1 MRLPRTDIRS
11 RIRHLNQSPHTPKPG
26 RERFGTRTGFVLAA
40 VGSAVGLGNMWR
52 FPYQTAEGGGAAF
65 LVAYVCMA
73 FLIGVP
79 MMLAEFAVGRRAR
92 QSAIGA
98 LRSVGGGR
106 WAAVGL
112 VFLVTSTVI
121 FAYLSVI
128 TGWALRYALDGLTTG
143 FHADAA
149 SRYAAIASGPSA
161 VVFHLVSIGA
171 TVGIVA
177 FGVRK
182 GIERASMLLMPLLF
196 ILLIG
201 LAIWAATLP
210 GAAEGYR
217 FYLSPSLNELLNPVV
232 LQGAAAHAFYSL
244 SVGMGIMVTYS
255 SYLSSS
261 TNLGRESAVIA
272 LSDFSVAFIAG
283 LVVFPIVFGL
293 GLSED
298 VGESTLGVL
307 FISLP
312 TAFAQ
317 MEALGRVVGTLF
329 FIAVIVAAITSA
341 VSLLEVATSILID
354 ERGWTRRRATLTSGL
369 VVAAIG
375 IVPALS
381 LGALGIMDQVAA
393 ELLTVLGVLAMA
405 VIAGWVMKNPE
416 EELRIGASP
425 AFERLIPVARFLIR
439 YVSPPLLA
447 YVSWIALR
455 QTIRVIAGG

>member
-1 MRLPRTDIRS
+1 MS
-11 RIRHLNQSPHTPKPG
+11 QSHDTG
-26 RERFGTRTGFVLAA
+26 SSVRERFGTRAGFVLAA

-92 QSAIGA
+92 RSAIGA
-98 LRSVGGGR
+98 LRSVGGPR
-106 WAAVGL
+106 WAAMGL
-112 VFLVTSTVI
+112 LFLVTSTVI
-121 FAYLSVI
+121 MAYLSVI
-128 TGWALRYALDGLTTG
+128 TGWAFRYALDGLTTG

-149 SRYAAIASGPSA
+149 ARYEAIASGSSA
-161 VVFHLVSIGA
+161 VVFHLLSIVA
-171 TVGIVA
+171 TVGIVV

-210 GAAEGYR
+210 GAADGYR
-217 FYLSPSLNELLNPVV
+217 FYLAPSLRELLDPVV

-255 SYLSSS
+255 SYLSRNA
-261 TNLGRESAVIA
+261 NLGRESAVIA
-272 LSDFSVAFIAG
+272 LSDFTVAFVAG

-312 TAFAQ
+312 SAFAQ
-317 MEALGRVVGTLF
+317 MEALGRIVGTLF
-329 FIAVIVAAITSA
+329 FVAVIVAAITSA

-354 ERGWTRRRATLTSGL
+354 EWGWSRRRATLASGL
-369 VVAAIG
+369 LIAAIG

-381 LGALGIMDQVAA
+381 LGALGVMDQVAA
-393 ELLTVLGVLAMA
+393 ELLTVLGVLAIA
-405 VIAGWVMKNPE
+405 VLVGWVMKHPE
-416 EELRIGASP
+416 EELRVGASP
-425 AFERLIPVARFLIR
+425 RFVRLIPAARFLIR
-439 YVSPPLLA
+439 FVAPPLLA

-455 QTIRVIAGG
+455 QTIRLLAGG

>member
-1 MRLPRTDIRS
+1 M
-11 RIRHLNQSPHTPKPG
+11 NQPHDTPKPG
-26 RERFGTRTGFVLAA
+26 RERFGTRAGFVLAA

-65 LVAYVCMA
+65 LVAYVFMA

-92 QSAIGA
+92 SSAIGA
-98 LRSVGGGR
+98 LRSVGGRR
-106 WAAVGL
+106 WAVLGL
-112 VFLVTSTVI
+112 LFLVTSTMI
-121 FAYLSVI
+121 LAYLSVI

-149 SRYAAIASGPSA
+149 GRYAAIASGPSA

-171 TVGIVA
+171 TVSIVV

-196 ILLIG
+196 VLLIG
-201 LAIWAATLP
+201 LAVWAATLP

-217 FYLSPSLNELLNPVV
+217 FYLSPSLGELLNPVV

-244 SVGMGIMVTYS
+244 SVGMGIMITYS
-255 SYLSSS
+255 SYLSR
-261 TNLGRESAVIA
+261 TANLGRESAVIA
-272 LSDFSVAFIAG
+272 LSDFSVAFVAG

-312 TAFAQ
+312 SAFAQ
-317 MEALGRVVGTLF
+317 MEVLGRIVGTLF

-341 VSLLEVATSILID
+341 VSLLEVAASMLID
-354 ERGWTRRRATLTSGL
+354 EWKWTRRRATLTSGIL
-369 VVAAIG
+369 VAAIG

-381 LGALGIMDQVAA
+381 LGALGVMDQIGA

-405 VIAGWVMKNPE
+405 VLVGWVMKNPE
-416 EELRIGASP
+416 DELRIGSSP
-425 AFERLIPVARFLIR
+425 AFMRLIPVARFLIR
-439 YVSPPLLA
+439 YVAPPLLA

-455 QTIRVIAGG
+455 QTIRVLGGG

>member
-1 MRLPRTDIRS
+1 MS
-11 RIRHLNQSPHTPKPG
+11 QSPDSPKSA
-26 RERFGTRTGFVLAA
+26 RERFGTRAGFVLAA

-92 QSAIGA
+92 RSAIGA
-98 LRSVGGGR
+98 LRSVGGRR
-106 WAAVGL
+106 WAAMGL
-112 VFLVTSTVI
+112 LFLVTSTVI
-121 FAYLSVI
+121 MAYLSVI
-128 TGWALRYALDGLTTG
+128 TGWALRYALDGLATG

-149 SRYAAIASGPSA
+149 GRYESIASGPSA
-161 VVFHLVSIGA
+161 VVFHLVSIAA
-171 TVGIVA
+171 TVGIVV

-182 GIERASMLLMPLLF
+182 GIERASMLLMPVLF
-196 ILLIG
+196 LLLIG

-210 GAAEGYR
+210 GATEGYR
-217 FYLSPSLNELLNPVV
+217 FYLSPSLNELLDPVV

-255 SYLSSS
+255 SYLSRSA
-261 TNLGRESAVIA
+261 NLGRESAVIA
-272 LSDFSVAFIAG
+272 LSDFFVAFVAG

-312 TAFAQ
+312 SAFAQ
-317 MEALGRVVGTLF
+317 METLGRIVGTAF

-341 VSLLEVATSILID
+341 VSLLEVAASILID
-354 ERGWTRRRATLTSGL
+354 EWGWTRRRATLTSGL
-369 VVAAIG
+369 LIAAIG
-375 IVPALS
+375 IAPALS

-393 ELLTVLGVLAMA
+393 ELLTVLGVLAIA
-405 VIAGWVMKNPE
+405 VLVGWVMKHPE
-416 EELRIGASP
+416 EELRTGASP
-425 AFERLIPVARFLIR
+425 GFARLIPMARFLIR
-439 YVSPPLLA
+439 FVAPPLLA

>member
-1 MRLPRTDIRS
+1 M
-11 RIRHLNQSPHTPKPG
+11 NQPHDTPKPG
-26 RERFGTRTGFVLAA
+26 RERFGTRAGFVLAA

-65 LVAYVCMA
+65 LVAYVFMA

-92 QSAIGA
+92 SSAIGA

-106 WAAVGL
+106 WAVLGL
-112 VFLVTSTVI
+112 LFLVTSTMI
-121 FAYLSVI
+121 LAYLSVI

-149 SRYAAIASGPSA
+149 GRYAAIASGPSA

-171 TVGIVA
+171 TVSIVV

-196 ILLIG
+196 VLLIG
-201 LAIWAATLP
+201 LAVWAATLP

-217 FYLSPSLNELLNPVV
+217 FYLSPSLGELLNPVV

-244 SVGMGIMVTYS
+244 SVGMGIMITYS
-255 SYLSSS
+255 SYLSR
-261 TNLGRESAVIA
+261 TANLGRESAVIA
-272 LSDFSVAFIAG
+272 LSDFSVAFVAG

-312 TAFAQ
+312 SAFAQ
-317 MEALGRVVGTLF
+317 MEVLGRIVGTLF

-341 VSLLEVATSILID
+341 VSLLEVAASMLID
-354 ERGWTRRRATLTSGL
+354 EWKWTRRRATLTSGIL
-369 VVAAIG
+369 VAAIG

-381 LGALGIMDQVAA
+381 LGALGVMDQIGA

-405 VIAGWVMKNPE
+405 VLVGWVMKNPE
-416 EELRIGASP
+416 DELRIGSSP
-425 AFERLIPVARFLIR
+425 AFMRLIPVARFLIR
-439 YVSPPLLA
+439 YVAPPLLA

-455 QTIRVIAGG
+455 QTIRVLGGG